1 MGSNICNAFIETL
14 TRYIFLHYS
23 MYYQEM
29 QKKEYIWFLTKI
41 SHTFNRRTADI
52 RDIRA
57 LHLFSTYVDC
67 KSERAKMYKVYATED
82 KISLHFAIQTKG
94 PLIS

>member
-1 MGSNICNAFIETL
+1 MNY
-14 TRYIFLHYS
+14 R
-23 MYYQEM
+23 EM
-29 QKKEYIWFLTKI
+29 QKYLLTKI
-41 SHTFNRRTADI
+41 IRTFNSRTADI
-52 RDIRA
+52 HA